1 MAIDIQGR
9 KPTSPVGNNWRVEF
23 WVWRPI
29 HALIVELCA
38 DLFNEKSL
46 ENMAFGR
53 GAGPLDEKTCLEMAN
68 RFEHWM
74 RQHPEGFVLEAGIRA
89 TDDGRIVSEQELA
102 ENPTL
107 ETVSP
112 FEAGEPDLRKWIEFL
127 KHCGGFEVW

>member
-9 KPTSPVGNNWRVEF
+9 KPSSPLGKNWHVEF

-29 HALIVELCA
+29 HALIVRLCP
-38 DLFNEKSL
+38 DLFDKKSL

-53 GAGPLDEKTCLEMAN
+53 GAGATDERTCLEMAK

-74 RQHPEGFVLEAGIRA
+74 RQHPEGFVLESGIRA
-89 TDDGRIVSEQELA
+89 TEDGRIVSEQELA
-102 ENPTL
+102 ENPSL

-112 FEAGEPDLRKWIEFL
+112 YEAGESDLRKWIEFL
-127 KHCGGFEVW
+127 KGCGGFEVW

>member
-9 KPTSPVGNNWRVEF
+9 RPSSPVGKNWRVEF

-29 HALIVELCA
+29 HALVVNLCP
-38 DLFNEKSL
+38 DLFDEKSL

-53 GAGPLDEKTCLEMAN
+53 GAGATDERTCLEMAN

-74 RQHPEGFVLEAGIRA
+74 RQHPEGFILESGIRA
-89 TDDGRIVSEQELA
+89 TDDGRIVCEQELA
-102 ENPTL
+102 TNPGL

-112 FEAGEPDLRKWIEFL
+112 YEATDSDLRKWIDFL
-127 KHCGGFEVW
+127 KTCGGFEVW